1 MRNCVVKPRDG
12 WVKNTSVVLNGQK
25 YIYRDTLSCRFI
37 HKLDLNVGEME
48 SINSGGGRVG

>member
-12 WVKNTSVVLNGQK
+12 WVKNTSVVLNGQR
-25 YIYRDTLSCRFI
+25 YMYRDTLSCRFI